1 MKHRFELK
9 SLDQT
14 KESAILYKCYLN
26 GTRFTYGLGLKVFP
40 ELWDEST
47 QRPTTS
53 TDTIKEYKIEIP
65 NIKDR
70 ITNLKTRIDNICNGV
85 EAYVSNC
92 QLQNIEINLTG
103 LRLLLDEKVKKSKK
117 TIDTRKKLKEI
128 EFKSEAG
135 QDLKFIHTY
144 LDKFIHEIRNGKR
157 TIRSGNHSNKRYTP
171 QTIKNYSS
179 FLNQWI
185 KFEKFQRHQYSWD
198 EIDLSFY
205 NSILHYLNSRKYK
218 WDTIGKVIKHLK
230 VIAQAAMDDGIHNNL
245 KFREPYFKVLKSEI
259 ENIALTFKEV
269 EKLENLDLSKNP
281 AWDKAR
287 DIFLM
292 GCYTALRF
300 SDLKR
305 LSKKHF
311 QDDVI
316 SIITQK
322 TKKEVIIPIK
332 SEMRQLI
339 SKYQFQAPKISEQKV
354 NEYIKSIAKITGI
367 SDPIEK
373 REIIGG
379 ETKIKTAQK
388 YEMITTHTA
397 RRTAA
402 THMYLREMLP
412 IDIMKITGHTTES
425 SFIKYICLPKEESVK
440 RMAKNEFFK

>member
-1 MKHRFELK
+1 MKHHFELK
-9 SLDQT
+9 SKDQT
-14 KESAILYKCYLN
+14 KESAILYRCYLN
-26 GTRFTYGLGLKVFP
+26 GARFTYGLGLKIFP

-53 TDTIKEYKIEIP
+53 KDTIKEYKIEIP
-65 NIKDR
+65 KIEAI
-70 ITNLKTRIDNICNGV
+70 ITNLKTRIENICTGV

-92 QLQNIEINLTG
+92 RLQNIEINLTA
-103 LRLLLDEKVKKSKK
+103 LRLLLDEKVMKSKK
-117 TIDTRKKLKEI
+117 TIDPHKKLKVI
-128 EFKSEAG
+128 EFKSESG
-135 QDLKFIHTY
+135 QDLKFIHAY
-144 LDKFIHEIRNGKR
+144 LDKFIYEIRNGQR
-157 TIRSGNHSNKRYTP
+157 TIRSGNHSNKRYTS

-185 KFEKFQRHQYSWD
+185 KFEKFQRHKYSWD

-205 NSILHYLNSRKYK
+205 NTVLHYLNSRKYK

-230 VIAQAAMDDGIHNNL
+230 VIAQAAMDDGIHTNL
-245 KFREPYFKVLKSEI
+245 KFRDPYFKALKSEI

-311 QDDVI
+311 QDEVI

-322 TKKEVIIPIK
+322 TKKEVIVPIK
-332 SEMRQLI
+332 TEMRQLI
-339 SKYQFQAPKISEQKV
+339 GKYHFEAPKISEQKV
-354 NEYIKSIAKITGI
+354 NEYIKSISKLAGI
-367 SDPIEK
+367 NDPIEK
-373 REIIGG
+373 KEIIGG
-379 ETKIKTAQK
+379 ETKIKTAHK

-425 SFIKYICLPKEESVK
+425 SFLKYICLPKEESVK